1 MVSARSNLVGRL
13 GIFCRASARDF
24 SVGFRAAV
32 AVELPGVADF
42 LDFVEVQFGDEQ
54 FILVAAGLL
63 DDFAAWVAEIAL
75 AVEFADFPRRF
86 GADAVYGGDEIG
98 VGHGVGG
105 LLEFQEI
112 LGKTGDSSGGIVD
125 DFGAVESEDAR
136 AFGEMAVVANVDT
149 DAGVARL
156 KDRVAG
162 VAGREIKLF
171 PKAGVA
177 VGNMMLAVFAEVA
190 AVGVNNRGSIE
201 IHAGHLDFVYGHD
214 KNHLIFLRELLHC
227 RNGGTIGNFLGQFV
241 PASLLFGAEIR
252 AVEKFLEAEDL
263 NFLLGGVGNQTL
275 VLGDH
280 LFPDVSKRVIFR
292 GPFTLGLNQA
302 TADDTGHA
310 TPPEQRQ
317 AKSLLCARWC
327 DKVAA
332 RQFAAPLSST
342 NRSSKT
348 GAASCATTKRHTRYP
363 ETNLDGSEDRGSI

>member
-1 MVSARSNLVGRL
+1 MGAARSNLVGRL
-13 GIFCRASARDF
+13 GIFRRASACDF

-32 AVELPGVADF
+32 AVELPGVAGF

-86 GADAVYGGDEIG
+86 GADAVDGGDEIG

-105 LLEFQEI
+105 LLEFPKIFGEA
-112 LGKTGDSSGGIVD
+112 GDGGRRVVD
-125 DFGAVESEDAR
+125 NFRAVQPEDAR
-136 AFGEMAVVANVDT
+136 AFGKMAVVANVNT
-149 DAGVARL
+149 DASVTSL
-156 KDRVAG
+156 KNGIAG
-162 VAGREIKLF
+162 VPRREVKLF
-171 PKAGVA
+171 PEARMA
-177 VGNMMLAVFAEVA
+177 VGNVVLAVFAQIT
-190 AVGVNNRGSIE
+190 AVGVNDRGGVE
-201 IHAGHLDFVYGHD
+201 INAGHLDFVD
-214 KNHLIFLRELLHC
+214 RDDEDHLVLLSKLLHGC
-227 RNGGTIGNFLGQFV
+227 DGGTVGDFLGELV

-263 NFLLGGVGNQTL
+263 NFLLGGVGNQAL

-302 TADDTGHA
+302 TEDDTGHA

-332 RQFAAPLSST
+332 RQFAAPLSPT
-342 NRSSKT
+342 NRSDECKE
-348 GAASCATTKRHTRYP
+348 AR
-363 ETNLDGSEDRGSI
+363 LD